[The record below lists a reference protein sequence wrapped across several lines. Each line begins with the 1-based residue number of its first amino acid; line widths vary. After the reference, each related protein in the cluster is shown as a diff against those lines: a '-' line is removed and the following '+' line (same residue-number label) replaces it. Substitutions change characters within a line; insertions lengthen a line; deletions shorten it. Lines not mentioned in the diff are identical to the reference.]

1 MVISLIDG
9 QLDML
14 RHVLVDVQ
22 YALVGDEKTLVA
34 IVLVIELLNMIKVCF
49 FLAAAGV
56 FTLWFFLVI
65 LLKMIVVQLHVQ
77 TELWWWMQRW
87 CLLSW

>member
-34 IVLVIELLNMIKVCF
+34 IVLVIELLNVIKVCF
-49 FLAAAGV
+49 FWL
-56 FTLWFFLVI
+56 LLMFL
-65 LLKMIVVQLHVQ
+65 H
-77 TELWWWMQRW
+77 
-87 CLLSW
+87 CGPF